1 MYKDKIQQK
10 KNQPYFEMINR
21 LTEELSKHKS
31 VEDAK
36 KTALYLIT
44 DFLVQ
49 YDKNLVMEAISEV
62 LAIQA
67 VRINFFVLKEE
78 LKNV

>member
-1 MYKDKIQQK
+1 MYKNKIQEK
-10 KNQPYFEMINR
+10 KNQPYFEMVNK
-21 LTEELSKHKS
+21 LTEELSKHRT

-49 YDKNLVMEAISEV
+49 YDKDLVLEAISEV

-67 VRINFFVLKEE
+67 VRINFFLLKEE
-78 LKNV
+78 IGNV